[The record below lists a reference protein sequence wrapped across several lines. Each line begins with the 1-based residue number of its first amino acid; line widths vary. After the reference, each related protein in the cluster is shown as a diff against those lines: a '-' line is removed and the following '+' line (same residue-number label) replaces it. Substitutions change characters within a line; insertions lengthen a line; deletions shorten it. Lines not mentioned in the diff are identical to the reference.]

1 MNDPTQFEQVDET
14 CEFGGAVLYSE
25 SLGITAFFEN
35 AVPSKYETQK
45 LKQLQF
51 GIENEKIR
59 QFEHECLIR
68 LFQWSFLPPGKA
80 LDFSVCDEAFGCY
93 KTQYRKRHLLEIC
106 QNASFLSTHDKK
118 HRKLRFSMLFC
129 CKNAEKGVGQNVGQL
144 PDPHRDPHRQS
155 AALPPTASSC
165 PMGTTKCAER
175 TKEHRRGNCF
185 LSGAL
190 LACGTYRIC
199 AMKLPIFSAAFCCIC
214 RVTWV

>member
-93 KTQYRKRHLLEIC
+93 KTQYRKRYLLEIC
-106 QNASFLSTHDKK
+106 QNASFLSTPDKK
-118 HRKLRFSMLFC
+118 
-129 CKNAEKGVGQNVGQL
+129 
-144 PDPHRDPHRQS
+144 DD
-155 AALPPTASSC
+155 
-165 PMGTTKCAER
+165 
-175 TKEHRRGNCF
+175 F
-185 LSGAL
+185 L
-190 LACGTYRIC
+190 
-199 AMKLPIFSAAFCCIC
+199 
-214 RVTWV
+214 